1 MLLYQ
6 VLFFAET
13 LRDNALKL
21 CLSCVLFHRFAD
33 SVFVSQSCLGPVSAF
48 LLNCEYLDTRGFD
61 LRCYCRFNLV

>member
-1 MLLYQ
+1 ML
-6 VLFFAET
+6 
-13 LRDNALKL
+13 LKL